1 MFGLGAPE
9 LLLILVIALVIFG
22 PGKLPT
28 IGHALG
34 KSLHEFKDAVNTDEA
49 HEPGKDAGKTAEEL
63 QSQTVQSSDKA

>member
-34 KSLHEFKDAVNTDEA
+34 KSLHEFKDAVNTDKVQETVEETAQTTEA
-49 HEPGKDAGKTAEEL
+49 L
-63 QSQTVQSSDKA
+63 QRQKAQASDKV

>member
-9 LLLILVIALVIFG
+9 LLLILVIALVVFG

-34 KSLHEFKDAVNTDEA
+34 KILHEFKDAVNTDEVQETVEA
-49 HEPGKDAGKTAEEL
+49 TEQTTEAL
-63 QSQTVQSSDKA
+63 QRQKAQASDKV